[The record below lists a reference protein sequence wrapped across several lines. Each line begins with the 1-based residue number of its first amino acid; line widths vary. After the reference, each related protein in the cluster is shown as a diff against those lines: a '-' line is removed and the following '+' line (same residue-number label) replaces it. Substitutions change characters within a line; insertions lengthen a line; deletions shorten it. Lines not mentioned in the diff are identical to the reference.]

1 MPLVKLEDFDQ
12 TTAKVLM
19 ATSREW
25 GSIQTQMRRLAQSTM
40 LVDEE
45 GHFRY
50 FIVDLGFWIFGKSF
64 APSWTF
70 PVDYNSDRVY
80 AVGMTRDQATIYLS
94 SARI

>member
-1 MPLVKLEDFDQ
+1 
-12 TTAKVLM
+12 M
-19 ATSREW
+19 ATTSRNGVYTDTDEKI
-25 GSIQTQMRRLAQSTM
+25 GTVNDA

-70 PVDYNSDRVY
+70 RIDYNSDRVY
-80 AVGMTRDQATIYLS
+80 AVGMTRDRRQFT
-94 SARI
+94 